1 MNSILEDILDMVE
14 DIAEISREKIKPDSS
29 MIEDLDLT
37 SLEIMS
43 IIAEIESKYSVK
55 FSEEE
60 MLNISTVRELVE
72 AINSKAKL

>member
-1 MNSILEDILDMVE
+1 MNSILEDILDIVE

>member
-1 MNSILEDILDMVE
+1 MNSILEDILDIVE

-72 AINSKAKL
+72 ATNSKAKL